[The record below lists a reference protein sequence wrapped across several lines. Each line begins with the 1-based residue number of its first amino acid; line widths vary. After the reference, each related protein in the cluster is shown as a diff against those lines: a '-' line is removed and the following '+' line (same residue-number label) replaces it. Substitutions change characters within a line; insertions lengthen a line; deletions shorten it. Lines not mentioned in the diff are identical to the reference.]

1 LGGGKPTVHKILKH
15 FLGIL
20 KWSLYFSAPEYL
32 GPWMAASAW
41 RKKFEGH
48 PGQILQGFIFLSTS
62 FTVTIYL
69 GGGKPTVHIIL
80 KHFL

>member
-1 LGGGKPTVHKILKH
+1 
-15 FLGIL
+15 
-20 KWSLYFSAPEYL
+20 
-32 GPWMAASAW
+32 MAAWAW
-41 RKKFEGH
+41 RKKLEGH
-48 PGQILQGFIFLSTS
+48 SGQILQGFIFLSTS